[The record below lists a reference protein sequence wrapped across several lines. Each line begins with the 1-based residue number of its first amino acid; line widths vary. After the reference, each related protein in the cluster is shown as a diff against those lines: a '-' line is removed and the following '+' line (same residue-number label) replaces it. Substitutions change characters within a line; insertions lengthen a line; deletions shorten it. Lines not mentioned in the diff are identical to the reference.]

1 MRLNVD
7 SILRYYMGRLTPM
20 LVFSGSAHLESQW
33 DKTRDIKQGM
43 MQELLTGRTRLI

>member
-1 MRLNVD
+1 MRLGVN
-7 SILRYYMGRLTPM
+7 SILRYHMGRLTPV

>member
-1 MRLNVD
+1 MRLDVNTN
-7 SILRYYMGRLTPM
+7 LRYHMGRLAPV

-33 DKTRDIKQGM
+33 DKTRDLKQGI